1 MASTVR
7 GFTEVGENKSVCL
20 LSVALQTRHELNKK
34 IGRRQGH
41 SQPTCH
47 NITMVRVHDEYSLI
61 WKQSYLHKH
70 AVLDRNS
77 GEQKD

>member
-34 IGRRQGH
+34 LAGDKATH
-41 SQPTCH
+41 SLH
-47 NITMVRVHDEYSLI
+47 AITS
-61 WKQSYLHKH
+61 W
-70 AVLDRNS
+70 
-77 GEQKD
+77 